1 MSALRVLHVDDEPD
15 IREVVELALGLDP
28 EMSVRSCGSGQD
40 GLTAANEWTP
50 DLILLDVMMPVM
62 DGPATLA
69 NLRGQPET
77 AGIPV
82 VFMTAR
88 AQPREL
94 EHFVSLGAEG
104 VIAKPFDPMTLA
116 ASVRNYAGG
125 VEASIAGRRENFIK
139 RARANAEQL
148 VEHRLALGDPEAA
161 AAALGRIRT
170 LAHSIAGGAGIFGL
184 AEMSGDASVLE
195 TAAIERIEGKAADV
209 EAALDA
215 LVARIEN
222 T

>member
-28 EMSVRSCGSGQD
+28 EMSVRSCSSGRA
-40 GLTAANEWTP
+40 GLEAAAEWPP
-50 DLILLDVMMPVM
+50 DIILLDVMMPMM
-62 DGPATLA
+62 DGPTTLSH
-69 NLRGQPET
+69 LRQQPNT

-116 ASVRNYAGG
+116 AAVRNYAGG
-125 VEASIAGRRENFIK
+125 IEASIAGRRESFIK
-139 RARANAEQL
+139 RVRANAEQL
-148 VEHRLALGDPEAA
+148 IEQRAELRTSESK
-161 AAALGRIRT
+161 AALERIRT
-170 LAHSIAGGAGIFGL
+170 VAHSIAGGAGIFGF
-184 AEMSGDASVLE
+184 AEMSAEGLVLE
-195 TAAIERIEGKAADV
+195 AVAIDLLEGKAADI
-209 EAALDA
+209 ETALDT
-215 LVARIEN
+215 LVASIRN
-222 T
+222 A